1 MSDFHA
7 FATKVHQHYNELANG
22 ELFVAGTGENDVFAH
37 YLASFPEGSNPVY
50 LTNTQH
56 DCSCCKQFVRNLGRA
71 VAIVDGEIDSPW
83 NVKGL
88 ASPYKEVAESMH
100 GFVSELGITSVFR
113 TKERSYG
120 AEASRQLLED
130 GSVKRWNHFHGK
142 VDTKH
147 FTTSPGEAKG
157 MIETTA
163 QVFRRGLVELSSDAV
178 QQVLDLIDG
187 KALYRGE
194 EHRSAVVG
202 FQKIQNQYKLLKTN
216 VKRSI
221 FVWSKAS
228 DPATRFRNTVIGT
241 LVQDLSE
248 GVDLEKAVK
257 SFENKVAP
265 TNYKRTTALITPR
278 MVEDAMNTIKELGLE
293 PTLYR
298 RLAKMSDISIN
309 NVLWAD
315 RADQPLMK
323 GSLLDTLMKA
333 TKTDIPDGGRAD
345 ISIDEFMNSVLPDA
359 QGIEMRV
366 SNSHLTNFM
375 TLTAPQHPDT
385 GKLFRWSND
394 FAWSYDGNIT
404 DSIKERVKTA
414 GGNVEAKLRFSL
426 AWYNFDDLDL
436 HVVEPKGNHVFFANK
451 VNRLGNG
458 ILDVDMNAGGGRT
471 RTPVENVAFTHPDD
485 GVYRVFVNQYQKR
498 ETVDVGFTMELAS
511 DAGTVQLSYR
521 KAASGDVMV
530 GTFKVK
536 NGAIVEYNY
545 GSKDIV
551 GTGIPQNKWGIKTEN
566 MVRVRTVMHSPNYWD
581 DNAVGNKHWFFI
593 LDGCHVDEPMRGI
606 YNEFLA
612 QGLEKHRKVFEVL
625 GDKTRCVPAEEQ
637 LSGLGFSSTRND
649 TVTVSVKSARGTRL
663 YNVRF

>member
-1 MSDFHA
+1 MADFHA
-7 FATKVHQHYNELANG
+7 FATKVHQRYNELAKG
-22 ELFVAGTGENDVFAH
+22 ELFVAGTGADDIFAH
-37 YLASFPEGSNPVY
+37 YLASFPKGSNPIY

-56 DCSCCKQFVRNLGRA
+56 DCSCCKQFVRNLGR
-71 VAIVDGEIDSPW
+71 VLAIVDGELDSPW

-88 ASPYKEVAESMH
+88 ESPYKEVADSMH
-100 GFVSELGITSVFR
+100 GFVCELGITSVFR
-113 TKERSYG
+113 TKEKSYG
-120 AEASRQLLED
+120 AEVSRQLLED

-142 VDTKH
+142 VLTGHLSD
-147 FTTSPGEAKG
+147 SPGEAKG

-163 QVFRRGLVELSSDAV
+163 QVFRRGLVELSADAV
-178 QQVLDLIDG
+178 QQVLDLIDAN
-187 KALYRGE
+187 ALYRGQ
-194 EHRSAVVG
+194 EHRTAVVG

-221 FVWSKAS
+221 FVWSKAN

-257 SFENKVAP
+257 SFETKVAP
-265 TNYKRTTALITPR
+265 TNYKRTSALITPR
-278 MVEDAMNTIKELGLE
+278 MVEDAMSTIKELGLE
-293 PTLYR
+293 PALYR
-298 RLAKMSDISIN
+298 RLAKMSDISVN

-323 GSLLDTLMKA
+323 GGLLDTLMKA
-333 TKTDIPDGGRAD
+333 TKTDVAVDKAAD
-345 ISIDEFMNSVLPDA
+345 VSIDEFMSAVLPQA

-366 SNSHLTNFM
+366 SNAHLSNFM

-414 GGNVEAKLRFSL
+414 GGNVNAKLRFSL
-426 AWYNFDDLDL
+426 AWYNKDDLDL
-436 HVVEPKGNHVFFANK
+436 HVIEPNGNHIYFANK
-451 VNRLGNG
+451 VNRRGKG
-458 ILDVDMNAGGGRT
+458 HLDVDMNAGWGT
-471 RTPVENVAFTHPDD
+471 SRTPVENVAFAQPDD
-485 GVYRVFVNQYQKR
+485 GVYHVYVQQYQKR
-498 ETVDVGFTMELAS
+498 ETIDVGFTMEIAS
-511 DAGTVQLSYR
+511 GAGTVQLSYR
-521 KAASGDVMV
+521 KPANGDVMV
-530 GTFKVK
+530 GSFQVK
-536 NGAIVEYNY
+536 NGAIVESKY

-551 GTGIPQNKWGIKTEN
+551 GTGIPQNKWGLKTEN
-566 MVRVRTVMHSPNYWD
+566 LVRVRTVMYSPNYWD

-649 TVTVSVKSARGTRL
+649 TVAVSVKSARGTRL

>member
-1 MSDFHA
+1 MADFHA
-7 FATKVHQHYNELANG
+7 FAIKVHQRYNELAKG
-22 ELFVAGTGENDVFAH
+22 ELFVAGTGADDIFAH
-37 YLASFPEGSNPVY
+37 YLASFPKGSNPIY

-56 DCSCCKQFVRNLGRA
+56 DCSCCKQFVRNLGR
-71 VAIVDGEIDSPW
+71 VLAIVDGELDSPW

-88 ASPYKEVAESMH
+88 ESPYKEVADSMH
-100 GFVSELGITSVFR
+100 GFVCELGITSVFR
-113 TKERSYG
+113 TKEKSYG
-120 AEASRQLLED
+120 AEVSRQLLED

-142 VDTKH
+142 VLTGHLSD
-147 FTTSPGEAKG
+147 SPGEAKG

-178 QQVLDLIDG
+178 QQVLDLIDAN
-187 KALYRGE
+187 ALYRGQ
-194 EHRSAVVG
+194 EHRSVVVG

-221 FVWSKAS
+221 FVWSKAN

-257 SFENKVAP
+257 SFETKVAP
-265 TNYKRTTALITPR
+265 TNYKRTSALITPR
-278 MVEDAMNTIKELGLE
+278 MVEDAMSTIKELGLE
-293 PTLYR
+293 PALYR
-298 RLAKMSDISIN
+298 RLAKMSDISVN

-323 GSLLDTLMKA
+323 GGLLDTLMKA
-333 TKTDIPDGGRAD
+333 TKTDVAVDKAAD
-345 ISIDEFMNSVLPDA
+345 VSIDEFMSAVLPQA

-366 SNSHLTNFM
+366 SNAHLSNFM

-414 GGNVEAKLRFSL
+414 GGNVNAKLRFSL
-426 AWYNFDDLDL
+426 AWYNKDDLDL
-436 HVVEPKGNHVFFANK
+436 HVIEPNGNHIYFANK
-451 VNRLGNG
+451 VNRRGKG
-458 ILDVDMNAGGGRT
+458 HLDVDMNAGWGDS
-471 RTPVENVAFTHPDD
+471 RTPVENVAFAQPDD
-485 GVYRVFVNQYQKR
+485 GTYHVFVQQYQKR
-498 ETVDVGFTMELAS
+498 ETIDVGFTMELAS
-511 DAGTVQLSYR
+511 GAGTVQLSYR
-521 KAASGDVMV
+521 KPANGDIVV
-530 GTFKVK
+530 GTFQVK
-536 NGAIVEYNY
+536 NGAIVESKY